1 MSQNPGAV
9 ENRPMIA
16 VGWVLVVVAS
26 VISLA
31 ALIAVVGGIEVAV
44 LLLIVGLGI
53 FTSGIGVLAAARN

>member
-9 ENRPMIA
+9 ENRPMNA